1 MKEQKPENNVYR
13 LLRIARDLKV
23 KDIAEEVGV
32 TPAYISAIE
41 SGKREP
47 SLDKIPAYAKALG
60 VDENTLFYF
69 RDTNNQPRKFES
81 FLLNILKKIAEF
93 DCDEVSADHS

>member
-1 MKEQKPENNVYR
+1 MKNGKPENNVYR

-41 SGKREP
+41 AGKREP
-47 SLDKIPAYAKALG
+47 ALDKISSYAKALR

-69 RDTNNQPRKFES
+69 REASSHQGKFEA
-81 FLLNILKKIAEF
+81 FLLAILQKIVSL
-93 DCDEVSADHS
+93 DESEGDGDS

>member
-1 MKEQKPENNVYR
+1 MESTKGGNNVYR

-23 KDIAEEVGV
+23 REVAELVGV
-32 TPAYISAIE
+32 TPAYINAIE

-47 SLDKIPAYAKALG
+47 SLDKIPAYAKALR

-69 RDTNNQPRKFES
+69 RNSEEQHGPFEKFM
-81 FLLNILKKIAEF
+81 LAILNKLVDMDSKNKSKS
-93 DCDEVSADHS
+93 V

>member
-1 MKEQKPENNVYR
+1 MTTKKPENNVYR

-23 KDIAEEVGV
+23 KDIAQEVGV

-47 SLDKIPAYAKALG
+47 ALDKIPAYAKALG

-69 RDTNNQPRKFES
+69 RDTGNQPGKFET
-81 FLLNILKKIAEF
+81 FLLAILKKIAEL
-93 DCDEVSADHS
+93 DHDEPTTSSP

>member
-1 MKEQKPENNVYR
+1 MTMGKPENNVYR

-23 KDIAEEVGV
+23 KDIAEEIGV

-41 SGKREP
+41 AGKREP
-47 SLDKIPAYAKALG
+47 SLDKIPSYAKALG

-69 RDTNNQPRKFES
+69 RDTGNQPSKFES
-81 FLLNILKKIAEF
+81 FLLSILQKIAEL
-93 DCDEVSADHS
+93 DQDKATSSNP

>member
-1 MKEQKPENNVYR
+1 MGSTKGENNVYR

-23 KDIAEEVGV
+23 REVAEMVGV
-32 TPAYISAIE
+32 TPAYINAIE

-47 SLDKIPAYAKALG
+47 SLDKIPAYAKALR

-69 RDTNNQPRKFES
+69 REAESTYGTFEKFM
-81 FLLNILKKIAEF
+81 LKILKTIV
-93 DCDEVSADHS
+93 DLDEKNKSGFA